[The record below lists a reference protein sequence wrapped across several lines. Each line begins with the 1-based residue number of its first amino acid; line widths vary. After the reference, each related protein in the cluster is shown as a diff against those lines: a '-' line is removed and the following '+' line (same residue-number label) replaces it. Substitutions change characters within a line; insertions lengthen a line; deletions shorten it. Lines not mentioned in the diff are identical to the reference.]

1 MISFIVIGRNEER
14 HLNMCFS
21 SIYNLIKEDK
31 IDSYEIIY
39 VDSKSTDKSVDIALS
54 FKEIRVFE
62 IEGECNAAIARNIGA
77 KEAKGDILFFIDG
90 DMELFPG
97 FLPKVM
103 NNRRLTYPFLSGLF
117 IDVVHD
123 ENWNYLGERVRSKI
137 TKDTYQTT
145 TGGLFVVEKELWNN
159 VGGIDYRLKIN
170 EDFDLALRLSQK
182 GYKLLRKADLLAKH
196 YMIDYHKR
204 KDLISN
210 IKYTALLFRKHILNK
225 HYWATFIMSQYTTLA
240 FFISLFS
247 SVLISYWFLLLY
259 VICLLYK
266 VMRTKEN
273 YFRMFWV
280 YFLRDLYFIYS
291 FLFFYPKYSKVLYEA
306 MN

>member
-1 MISFIVIGRNEER
+1 
-14 HLNMCFS
+14 
-21 SIYNLIKEDK
+21 LIKEDK

-90 DMELFPG
+90 DMELLSG
-97 FLPKVM
+97 FFPKVIE
-103 NNRRLTYPFLSGLF
+103 NGKLVYPFVSGLF
-117 IDVVHD
+117 IDVIHD
-123 ENWNYLGERVRSKI
+123 ENWNYLGEKVRSKI

-145 TGGLFVVEKELWNN
+145 TGGLFIVEKELWNN
-159 VGGIDYRLKIN
+159 VGGIDDRLRIN

-204 KDLISN
+204 KSLVLN
-210 IKYTALLFRKHILNK
+210 IKYTALLSRKHILNK
-225 HYWATFIMSQYTTLA
+225 YYWATFIMSQYTTLA